1 MSSLLSDPYVISV
14 LIFALLLAIYV
25 YRDRKKFERQSIV
38 LLRRT
43 TRGRNAIIK
52 IAERFPRFWKH
63 LGTTGIGIGFAASVF
78 VFYTLI
84 ENLVKA
90 ATTEQKA
97 GLAFLL
103 PSPTATAVAGP
114 GFLAVPFWYWII
126 AIGML
131 VVVHE
136 GLHGVM
142 TVIGKVKI
150 KSLGWGLL
158 AVIPLAFV
166 EPDEKALQKKNF
178 MTQQRVFAAGSLA
191 NFILAGIALLVVSY
205 GFLWAYGEE
214 GVGFHAFAK
223 GQPAEQANL
232 TGVITSIDG
241 QMGESRLALG
251 QQLEKISPGQEITI
265 TTKLVE
271 NNKVIEKSYQLKTVA
286 EPNSTSNKA
295 YIGILGVRDAKLMKE
310 DLLPFSGPIT
320 FFEGLFFFLFLINLG
335 VGLANM
341 LPLKPLDG
349 GRMWE
354 LVFQKVS
361 KKHSK
366 TLTHGIAWITFILI
380 IANFV
385 IPQVI

>member
-1 MSSLLSDPYVISV
+1 MSALQDPYLLSVI
-14 LIFALLLAIYV
+14 IFAFLLALYV
-25 YRDRKKFERQSIV
+25 YKGRKKFERQSIV

-52 IAERFPRFWKH
+52 IAERFPCFWKH
-63 LGTTGIGIGFAASVF
+63 LGTAGVGIGFVASIF

-90 ATTEQKA
+90 AITEQKA
-97 GLAFLL
+97 GLAFLI
-103 PSPTATAVAGP
+103 PSPTATATAGP

-166 EPDEKALQKKNF
+166 EPDEKALQKKKF

-191 NFILAGIALLVVSY
+191 NFILAGIALLIVSY
-205 GFLWAYGEE
+205 GFVWAYGEQ
-214 GVGFHAFAK
+214 GVSFQALAK
-223 GQPAEQANL
+223 GQPAESVNL
-232 TGVITSIDG
+232 TGVIVGINN
-241 QMGESRLALG
+241 
-251 QQLEKISPGQEITI
+251 EKIADKATLGKTLENIGPNKDITI
-265 TTKLVE
+265 QTKLTE
-271 NNKVIEKSYQLKTVA
+271 GNKVIEKNYQLKTIQ
-286 EPNSTSNKA
+286 EPNSTSTKGF
-295 YIGILGVRDAKLMKE
+295 IGILGVRDTKLLKE
-310 DLLPFSGPIT
+310 SVLPYSGPIT

-335 VGLANM
+335 VGLANL

-354 LVFQKVS
+354 LLFQKIN

-366 TLTHGIAWITFILI
+366 ALTHGIAWITFILI
-380 IANFV
+380 IANF
-385 IPQVI
+385 ILPQII